1 MQEAANPGLRLDK
14 WLFQARVFK
23 SRALAAERITRGG
36 IRVNGQP
43 CLKPHRAVRPGDEV
57 VISAQGHVRVL
68 RVLELGHR
76 RGPAAEAQGLY
87 QDLSDG
93 LIDPSEGTR

>member
-36 IRVNGQP
+36 IRVNGQS
-43 CLKPHRAVRPGDEV
+43 CLKPHRTIRPGDEV
-57 VISAQGHVRVL
+57 VISAHGRVRVL
-68 RVLELGHR
+68 QVLELGHR
-76 RGPAAEAQGLY
+76 RGPASEAQGLY
-87 QDLSDG
+87 RDLSDG